1 MKETVFSKYERF
13 VITLIVLVQFT
24 VIADFMVL
32 APLGMK
38 LMPEL
43 KMSTAQFGLVVAGYA
58 ISAAVSGLLAAGF
71 ADRFDRK
78 KILLFFYSG
87 FLVGTL
93 LCGLANSFYFLLTA
107 RIVTGIFGGV
117 VGSVVFAIVTDL
129 FAPQVRGRVMGFV
142 QMALGGSQILA
153 VPIGLMFGTHE
164 EWKIA
169 GYAMDWHMIF
179 LILVVLG
186 LGVLFMII
194 KMEPVNAHLA
204 LKSDRN
210 PFGHLVKTISNG
222 QYVKAFAATTLLA
235 TGGFMLMPFGSLFTT
250 INLGIAE
257 ELLPWLYLITG
268 VFTMVSG
275 PFIGKLADAVGRYP
289 VFCIGSLISATVVV
303 IYANMGP
310 TSLWVLIIINTIMF
324 AGITSRMI
332 ASQALMSMIPQ
343 PADRGAFMAINSST
357 QYFAGGIAVSIA
369 GLIVV
374 QKTKTS
380 PIEHFDTLS
389 YVVVVTMA
397 ITVLMMFFINRQV
410 NEKMKKDQNQHKPRP
425 IDEKVEIAAV
435 KA

>member
-1 MKETVFSKYERF
+1 MKKIVFSKYERF
-13 VITLIVLVQFT
+13 VIALIVLVQFT

-43 KMSTAQFGLVVAGYA
+43 NITTAQFGIVVAGYA
-58 ISAAVSGLLAAGF
+58 VSAAISGLLAAGF

-87 FLVGTL
+87 FLIGTL
-93 LCGLANSFYFLLTA
+93 LCGLANSFYFLLSA
-107 RIVTGIFGGV
+107 RVVTGIFGGV

-129 FAPQVRGRVMGFV
+129 FAPQVRGRVMGFA
-142 QMALGGSQILA
+142 QMALGASQILA
-153 VPIGLMFGTHE
+153 VPVGLMFGTHE
-164 EWKIA
+164 DWKVA

-186 LGVLFMII
+186 LFVLFMIV
-194 KMEPVNAHLA
+194 KMEPVNAHLSIKTDRKPFDHL
-204 LKSDRN
+204 LKT
-210 PFGHLVKTISNG
+210 LSNK

-268 VFTMVSG
+268 VFTMISG
-275 PFIGKLADAVGRYP
+275 PFIGKLADTVGKYP

-303 IYANMGP
+303 IYANLGP
-310 TSLWVLIIINTIMF
+310 TQLWVLIIINAIMF

-332 ASQALMSMIPQ
+332 ASQALMSIIPN
-343 PADRGAFMAINSST
+343 PADRGAFMAINSSM

-369 GLIVV
+369 GLIVF

-380 PIEHFDTLS
+380 PVENFDTLS

-397 ITVLMMFFINRQV
+397 ITVVMMYFISKQV
-410 NEKMKKDQNQHKPRP
+410 NQKLGAQGSQPSKTSG
-425 IDEKVEIAAV
+425 EKVVEVAAR
-435 KA
+435 